1 MSHSQTPLS
10 LRIIT
15 RILLTAL
22 TLLVIDAYLPGV
34 AVEGLYPA
42 VIAAVI
48 LGVLHAVVRPLLVI
62 LTLPISILTLG
73 IFIFII
79 NAFLFWFA
87 ASFIAG
93 FSVANFWWALLGSLI
108 VTLVSTI
115 GNRYIR

>member
-1 MSHSQTPLS
+1 MSHSSTPLGV
-10 LRIIT
+10 LVIT
-15 RILLTAL
+15 RVLLTAL

-42 VIAAVI
+42 IIAAII
-48 LGVLHAVVRPLLVI
+48 LGILHAVVRPLLII

-93 FSVANFWWALLGSLI
+93 FTVDTFWWALLGSLI